1 MLHVAQIRVKA
12 LSRRGDTA
20 DVMRR
25 PRGAGVFDLQPTG
38 WIPLF
43 YAPHPI
49 CGGWTQVPVYIL
61 QRLYPGYFESKGAAS

>member
-1 MLHVAQIRVKA
+1 MRQASCGA
-12 LSRRGDTA
+12 LGGQ
-20 DVMRR
+20 VL
-25 PRGAGVFDLQPTG
+25 FDLQPTG

-61 QRLYPGYFESKGAAS
+61 QRLFPGYFESNGPKSKRYLCPPQ